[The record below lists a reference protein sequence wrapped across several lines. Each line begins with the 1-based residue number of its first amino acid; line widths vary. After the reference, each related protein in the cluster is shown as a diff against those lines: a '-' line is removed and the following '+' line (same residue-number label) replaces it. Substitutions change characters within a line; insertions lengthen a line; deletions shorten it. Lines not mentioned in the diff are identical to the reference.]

1 MAINL
6 EEKLGIKDFN
16 VIVEETLQS
25 IIDSGVGIT
34 NTSVGSVTRTIV
46 EAILDNADAM
56 NFYISYVY
64 SAMGID
70 SATSD
75 DLDRLVLILGIVRNK
90 ATNAVGTVTFSTGD
104 EPYVYDIPIPYGS
117 EISTR
122 QLSDGSIY
130 TFITTDEDVVLR
142 AGETSIDV
150 NVMAV
155 NSGHLYLPAGSLC
168 VMGKSII
175 GISTVQN
182 DEEINSGKDQESD
195 EDLRSR
201 TKEYAKTFGKCTDNA
216 LKVAVESVNG
226 VINCTVIDQYKGLGT
241 SGIIVVSEIMPP
253 PQDVQDNINA
263 VVQDTKACGV
273 KVFIVYPEIKNISID
288 LTITESVDADAV
300 LEAISNYVNSLR
312 VGQTFVIKQMERK
325 VLNAIDVNT
334 IENDDIDISTTMPD
348 GNVTCTNEEIIRVD
362 SITVNGVRYDV

>member
-1 MAINL
+1 MTMSL
-6 EEKLGIKDFN
+6 EERLGIKDFS

-75 DLDRLVLILGIVRNK
+75 DLDRLVLILGVVRNK
-90 ATNAVGTVTFSTGD
+90 ATNAIGTVTFSTGD

-130 TFITTDEDVVLR
+130 TFITTDEDVVLK

-155 NSGHLYLPAGSLC
+155 NTGHLYLPAGSLC
-168 VMGKSII
+168 IMGKSII

-182 DEEINSGKDQESD
+182 NEEINSGKDQESD

-201 TKEYAKTFGKCTDNA
+201 TKEYVSTFGKCTDNA
-216 LKVAVESVNG
+216 LRVAVEGVNG
-226 VINCTVIDQYKGLGT
+226 VINCTVVDQYQGLGT
-241 SGIIVVSEIMPP
+241 SGIIVVPEILPP
-253 PQDVQDNINA
+253 LQEVQDAIDV
-263 VVQDTKACGV
+263 VVQDTKASGI
-273 KVFIVYPEIKNISID
+273 KVFVIYPEIKHISID
-288 LTITESVDADAV
+288 LTITESVDADVV

-325 VLNAIDVNT
+325 VLNAIDLNT
-334 IENDDIDISTTMPD
+334 VENDDIDITTTIPEE
-348 GNVTCTNEEIIRVD
+348 NITCTNEEIIRVSD
-362 SITVNGVRYDV
+362 ITVNGVKYDV